1 MPSKRFTHVV
11 SILLFLF
18 FCICPSVFAAFNLIA
33 TPNDGGFDLRF
44 NRVSPNDFKAAKEVT
59 LRITSDI
66 AKPYRVFQKVIV
78 PLATSD
84 GTPLPDE
91 QFKMYP
97 LVNSNSRGTLLY
109 REESPVNQFNELI
122 YTSDGAGT
130 SDSFQL
136 VYTITPKGNQIQGS
150 YYGRF
155 SYVLV
160 PVDTTQVQVVTN
172 MNVYVELAAG
182 TTPVVEVK
190 TESGIPRLELSS
202 KKIAFNKEI
211 NLAQLPQVE
220 VKIHG
225 PVGMLYRI
233 YQSLEGGEVK
243 SGAGDEFDL
252 SHLLFS
258 IDGKKNGTTVS
269 GGTLAAAANKQLLY
283 TSDSNGSGDEFVIT
297 YKPDKDFRLET
308 ADRYSGRMNF
318 IMETDQPVSFKTG
331 ILGTLDVELD
341 IAPVFDIYVFSQ
353 EKEGV
358 NLSFG
363 NVTYRTGPKTSEIEI
378 FVETNMHKSYQVIQ
392 KVGGPMLNENNDIV
406 PSEDF
411 VVQVKDLKTE
421 EDPLSY
427 LKDTTPVKEGDTVLF
442 SSGSSGKSAQFKI
455 DYRLTMR
462 PDSKAGNY
470 TTRIGYSLS
479 LN

>member
-1 MPSKRFTHVV
+1 M
-11 SILLFLF
+11 
-18 FCICPSVFAAFNLIA
+18 
-33 TPNDGGFDLRF
+33 
-44 NRVSPNDFKAAKEVT
+44 AKEVT
-59 LRITSDI
+59 LRTTSDI

-84 GTPLPDE
+84 GTTLPDE

-211 NLAQLPQVE
+211 NLAQLRLFIFTRL
-220 VKIHG
+220 KI
-225 PVGMLYRI
+225 
-233 YQSLEGGEVK
+233 
-243 SGAGDEFDL
+243 
-252 SHLLFS
+252 
-258 IDGKKNGTTVS
+258 
-269 GGTLAAAANKQLLY
+269 
-283 TSDSNGSGDEFVIT
+283 
-297 YKPDKDFRLET
+297 
-308 ADRYSGRMNF
+308 
-318 IMETDQPVSFKTG
+318 
-331 ILGTLDVELD
+331 
-341 IAPVFDIYVFSQ
+341 
-353 EKEGV
+353 
-358 NLSFG
+358 
-363 NVTYRTGPKTSEIEI
+363 
-378 FVETNMHKSYQVIQ
+378 
-392 KVGGPMLNENNDIV
+392 
-406 PSEDF
+406 
-411 VVQVKDLKTE
+411 
-421 EDPLSY
+421 
-427 LKDTTPVKEGDTVLF
+427 
-442 SSGSSGKSAQFKI
+442 
-455 DYRLTMR
+455 
-462 PDSKAGNY
+462 
-470 TTRIGYSLS
+470 
-479 LN
+479 